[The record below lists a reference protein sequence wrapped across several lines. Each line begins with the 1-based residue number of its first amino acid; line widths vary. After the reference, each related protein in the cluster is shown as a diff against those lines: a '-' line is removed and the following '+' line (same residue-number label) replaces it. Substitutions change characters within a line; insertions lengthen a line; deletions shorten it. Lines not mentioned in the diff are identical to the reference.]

1 MDKVEMV
8 IYLILWIVLAVIIIY
23 GIWNSRCCTTE
34 CGKRL
39 RISIKPCKI
48 DFIFIAFLFLLTCI
62 FFWKILLHPNQMIYG
77 KDIVSL
83 GYPGYFFAD
92 NMLKNGTLPFWEPYA
107 SSGNPFILNA
117 VTFIF
122 YPINLI
128 MFSIFPV
135 YLGFGYNFILHT
147 FLAGLFMYIFMR
159 YIQLDKMS
167 SFLSSI
173 IFMFSGYAIPHIYAG
188 HDVFIAAGCWVPLI
202 FLLFMI
208 ALNKRSLFYG
218 LLTGIPIGIQLL
230 VGHIQI
236 PYYTI
241 FALGLYLLFRCFLI
255 VRENRDY
262 KTVFKLFYIF
272 ALALV
277 VGILLSAIYLIP
289 AFELSKY
296 ITRAG
301 GVNYDFATSYS
312 FPLQNFITFILPNF
326 FGNPDINYWGQ
337 PNYWEL
343 SSYIGI
349 LPLFLVFIAIYF
361 KRDKK
366 HVLFFTGLAF
376 LSLLFALGRNTP
388 VYWLLWKFL
397 PGLSMLRCP
406 ARFLFL
412 FTFSASILSG
422 FGFSFLRE
430 KLTLPDREKVW
441 KFVKIL
447 TVLILLLLCVTI
459 LTHIARDQI
468 IQFGQKM
475 LKQRYYAHGLDYI
488 HTHAIEYYFL
498 KINLIYSTIIG
509 GLLSLLVLSLGS
521 VSILALRIKEKI
533 PIRCFNIIVILFI
546 LFNLWFYY
554 IGFINTKDPK
564 EIYSEPDYVAFLK
577 INSAG
582 YRVYNIDNKIQP
594 NFQIIY
600 GIHTVGGYNPY
611 PLSRYNQLLDCIR
624 NLEDKNHPIL
634 NLLNVKYILTSTRL
648 KGSGYKLVYNK
659 NNIYIYENEQAL
671 PKAFVIHNLKTISE
685 KNVIK
690 ELKNNNFNPV
700 DAVILEEKSKSG
712 VLSNRGFDE
721 VEVKKYSPNEI
732 ILETNVAQPGFL
744 VLSEIYYPDWKV
756 YVDGKQRK
764 IYRAYH
770 ALRSVYLDE
779 GQHTV
784 RFVYSSLSFRIGS
797 WITFL
802 TLILLVLT
810 ISIKI
815 ITYLKS
821 LKIK

>member
-1 MDKVEMV
+1 
-8 IYLILWIVLAVIIIY
+8 
-23 GIWNSRCCTTE
+23 
-34 CGKRL
+34 
-39 RISIKPCKI
+39 
-48 DFIFIAFLFLLTCI
+48 
-62 FFWKILLHPNQMIYG
+62 MIYA

-83 GYPGYFFAD
+83 GYPGYFFGD
-92 NMLKNGTLPFWEPYA
+92 NMLKNGTLPFWEPYTF
-107 SSGNPFILNA
+107 SGNPFILNA

-128 MFSIFPV
+128 IFSIFPV

-159 YIQLDKMS
+159 YIQLDEMS

-188 HDVFIAAGCWVPLI
+188 HDVFIATGCWVPLI

-208 ALNKRSLFYG
+208 ALAKRSLFYG

-272 ALALV
+272 ASALV

-301 GVNYDFATSYS
+301 GVSYDFATSYS

-337 PNYWEL
+337 WNYWEL

-361 KRDKK
+361 KKDKK
-366 HVLFFTGLAF
+366 QVLFFTGLAF
-376 LSLLFALGRNTP
+376 LSLLLALGRNTP
-388 VYWLLWKFL
+388 IYWLLWKFL
-397 PGLSMLRCP
+397 PGLNMLRCP
-406 ARFLFL
+406 SRFLFL

-422 FGFSFLRE
+422 FGFSFLRK
-430 KLTLPDREKVW
+430 KLTLSDREKIW
-441 KFVKIL
+441 KFIKIL
-447 TVLILLLLCVTI
+447 TVLILLLVCVTI
-459 LTHIARDQI
+459 VTLIARDQI
-468 IQFGQKM
+468 IQFGHKM
-475 LKQRYYAHGLDYI
+475 LKQRYYAYGPDYI

-498 KINLIYSTIIG
+498 KINLVYSTIIG
-509 GLLSLLVLSLGS
+509 GLLSLLVVSLGS

-533 PIRCFNIIVILFI
+533 PIRYFNIIVILFI
-546 LFNLWFYY
+546 LSNLWFYY
-554 IGFINTKDPK
+554 IGFIDTKDPK

-582 YRVYNIDNKIQP
+582 HRVYDIDKILQS
-594 NFQIIY
+594 NFQVIY
-600 GIHTVGGYNPY
+600 GIHKVRGYNPY
-611 PLSRYNQLLDCIR
+611 PLSRYYQLVDSIR

-634 NLLNVKYILTSTRL
+634 NLLNVKYILTSTQL
-648 KGSGYKLVYNK
+648 KDSEFKLVYNK
-659 NNIYIYENEQAL
+659 NSIYIYENKQAL
-671 PKAFVIHNLKTISE
+671 PKAFVVHNVKTIFK

-690 ELKNNNFNPV
+690 ELKSNNFNPV
-700 DAVILEEKSKSG
+700 DAVILEQETKNEVVSSK
-712 VLSNRGFDE
+712 GFEE
-721 VEVKKYSPNEI
+721 VKVKKYSPNEI
-732 ILETNVAQPGFL
+732 ILETNVTQPGFL

-756 YVDGKQRK
+756 YVDGKQKK
-764 IYRAYH
+764 IYIAYN

-784 RFVYSSLSFRIGS
+784 RFVYSSLSFRVGS

-802 TLILLVLT
+802 TLILLVLI
-810 ISIKI
+810 ISLKI
-815 ITYLKS
+815 ITYSKSTKFSNEAKRLK
-821 LKIK
+821 

>member
-1 MDKVEMV
+1 
-8 IYLILWIVLAVIIIY
+8 
-23 GIWNSRCCTTE
+23 
-34 CGKRL
+34 
-39 RISIKPCKI
+39 
-48 DFIFIAFLFLLTCI
+48 
-62 FFWKILLHPNQMIYG
+62 MIYG

-83 GYPGYFFAD
+83 GYPCYFFAD
-92 NMLKNGTLPFWEPYA
+92 SMLKNGTLPFWEPYT

-117 VTFIF
+117 LTFIF

-128 MFSIFPV
+128 IFSIFPV
-135 YLGFGYNFILHT
+135 YLGFGYNYILHT

-159 YIQLDKMS
+159 YIQLDEMG

-173 IFMFSGYAIPHIYAG
+173 IFMFSGYAVSRMYAG
-188 HDVFIAAGCWVPLI
+188 HDTFIAAGCWIPLI

-208 ALNKRSLFYG
+208 ALTKRSLFYG

-255 VRENRDY
+255 VKEDRNY
-262 KTVFKLFYIF
+262 KIAFKLFYIF

-301 GVNYDFATSYS
+301 GVSYDFATSYS

-337 PNYWEL
+337 WNYWEL

-361 KRDKK
+361 KKDKK

-388 VYWLLWKFL
+388 IYWLLWKFL
-397 PGLSMLRCP
+397 PGLNMLRCP
-406 ARFLFL
+406 SRFLFL

-430 KLTLPDREKVW
+430 KLTLFDREKVW
-441 KFVKIL
+441 KFIKIL
-447 TVLILLLLCVTI
+447 TVLILLLVCVTI
-459 LTHIARDQI
+459 VTHIARDQI

-475 LKQRYYAHGLDYI
+475 VRQIYYTRGPDHI
-488 HTHAIEYYFL
+488 HSQTIEYYFQ
-498 KINLIYSTIIG
+498 KINLMYSTVIG
-509 GLLSLLVLSLGS
+509 GLLPLLVFSLGS

-533 PIRCFNIIVILFI
+533 PIKYFDIIVILFI
-546 LFNLWFYY
+546 LSNLWFYY
-554 IGFINTKDPK
+554 IGFIDTRDPK
-564 EIYSEPDYVAFLK
+564 EIYSRPDYVDFLTS
-577 INSAG
+577 NCTHD
-582 YRVYNIDNKIQP
+582 RVYDIDNILQS

-611 PLSRYNQLLDCIR
+611 PLSRYEQFLGCIR

-648 KGSGYKLVYNK
+648 NNSGLKLVFNK

-671 PKAFVIHNLKTISE
+671 PKAFVVHNVKTIFE
-685 KNVIK
+685 KSVIK
-690 ELKNNNFNPV
+690 ELKSKNFNPV
-700 DAVILEEKSKSG
+700 DSVILEQKGKSE
-712 VLSNRGFDE
+712 VLSNKGFDE

-732 ILETNVAQPGFL
+732 ILETNVTQPGFL

-764 IYRAYH
+764 IYIAYH

-784 RFVYSSLSFRIGS
+784 RFVYSSLSLRIGS
-797 WITFL
+797 WITFF
-802 TLILLVLT
+802 TLILLVLI

-815 ITYLKS
+815 ITYLK
-821 LKIK
+821 LPKIKYEAKRLK